1 MASFTVTIK
10 PQARSSYIAFSYIYR
25 TFATASVPQS
35 SSQFRRS
42 DFTGQPFTGSYEPDQ
57 KTYGPLGDASILGA
71 PKLTPRVLKQHLDQF
86 VVGQERAKK
95 VLSVA
100 VYNHYQRVQELE
112 RREEEEEQLLQQ
124 RLRRE
129 MDDGHPLEGTIV
141 PIGPEQVL
149 IYVQTNSLAIDK
161 PYLCIRPRHPSAALH
176 CSIPRPPRLT
186 RRTSFSSAPRAL
198 ARL

>member
-1 MASFTVTIK
+1 MALKLESSVAMAGRTVTVG
-10 PQARSSYIAFSYIYR
+10 PQARSSYIALSSICRSFS
-25 TFATASVPQS
+25 ATSRHRS

-42 DFTGQPFTGSYEPDQ
+42 DFNSQPFTGSYEPDPR
-57 KTYGPLGDASILGA
+57 TYGPLGDASIIGA

-112 RREEEEEQLLQQ
+112 RRDEEEEAVLQQ

-129 MDDGHPLEGTIV
+129 MADGHPLEG
-141 PIGPEQVL
+141 
-149 IYVQTNSLAIDK
+149 
-161 PYLCIRPRHPSAALH
+161 AARWDG
-176 CSIPRPPRLT
+176 SPA
-186 RRTSFSSAPRAL
+186 RRAS
-198 ARL
+198 